1 MTVRPAGR
9 LKNEIKTHTIM
20 YIAIAGNIGSG
31 KTTLTRILTERYN
44 AKAYLEECNNP
55 YIGDFYEDM
64 NRWSFNLQIYF
75 LGSRIQ
81 QTMDMLADSGKGVIF
96 QDRTIY
102 EDAHIFADNLHEM
115 GLMAT
120 RDIETYMKI
129 FSLVTTLIPRPDLLI
144 YLKASV
150 PTLISQIRK
159 RGREYES
166 NIDEMYLKR
175 LNDKYN
181 HWIEHLYDGDVLV
194 IDKDHEDFSDPAVLE
209 KICARLDALKTKE

>member
-1 MTVRPAGR
+1 
-9 LKNEIKTHTIM
+9 M

-44 AKAYLEECNNP
+44 AKAYLEEFNNP

-81 QTMDMLADSGKGVIF
+81 QTMDMLADNRDSGAIF

-115 GLMAT
+115 GLMAS
-120 RDIETYMKI
+120 RDIETYMKL
-129 FSLVTTLIPRPDLLI
+129 FRLMTTLIPKPDLLI

-159 RGREYES
+159 RGREYEM
-166 NIDEMYLKR
+166 NIDELYLKR

-181 HWIEHLYDGDVLV
+181 NWIDNIYEGDVLV
-194 IDKDHEDFSDPAVLE
+194 VDKDHEDFVSDPTVLE
-209 KICARLDALKTKE
+209 KICARLDALENR